1 MGMPRTIFTPEHVQF
16 RDVASRFMRER
27 IGPRAAAWREQGH
40 VDRDAFQALGEQG
53 FLLMWAE
60 DDYGGAGVRDIR
72 YDQILQEETI
82 RHGEIGFFHNA
93 HSMLVGPY
101 LDRYATPEQ
110 KQRFIPPAVRGD
122 AILAIAMTE
131 PGTGSDL
138 AAIRTRAEDRGDH
151 WLLNGAKTYI
161 SNGILADLVVVAAR
175 TDPDSRHGISLFVVE
190 RGMPGFE
197 RGRRLQKMGLHAQ
210 DTAELFFDD
219 VRLPKENLLGEVGR
233 GFRHMAE
240 CLAVER
246 LMSAITSIAHAQV
259 AFDITLEYIK
269 ERRAFGRPIGTF
281 QNSRFV
287 MADLRARLDAV
298 QALVDQ
304 CVMLANDQALDA
316 EAASGAKLAAS
327 ELEGEVLDACVQLHG
342 GAGYMEEYRICRMY
356 TDARISRVYAG
367 TSEIMKEIIGRGLG
381 LDERRSG

>member
-1 MGMPRTIFTPEHVQF
+1 MSLPRVIFTPEHEQF
-16 RDVASRFMRER
+16 RHFTSRFMRQEIAPQVER
-27 IGPRAAAWREQGH
+27 WRGQGQ
-40 VDRDAFQALGEQG
+40 VDREAFQALGEQG
-53 FLLMWAE
+53 FLLMWAGE
-60 DDYGGAGVRDIR
+60 EYGGAGVRDIR

-82 RHGEIGFFHNA
+82 RHGDVGFFHNA

-110 KQRFIPPAVRGD
+110 KQRFLPPAVRGD

-138 AAIRTRAEDRGDH
+138 AAIRTRAEDKGDH

-175 TDPDSRHGISLFVVE
+175 TEPEQRHGISLFVVE
-190 RGMPGFE
+190 RGMAGFE
-197 RGRRLQKMGLHAQ
+197 RGRKLKKMGLHAQ

-219 VRLPKENLLGEVGR
+219 VRVPKETVLGAEGQ
-233 GFRHMAE
+233 GFRLMAD

-259 AFDITLEYIK
+259 AFDITLEYVK
-269 ERRAFGRPIGTF
+269 ERRAFGRPIGAF
-281 QNSRFV
+281 QNTRFV

-298 QALVDQ
+298 QSMVDQ
-304 CVMLANDQALDA
+304 CVMLANDHALDA
-316 EAASGAKLAAS
+316 EAASGAKLVAS
-327 ELEGEVLDACVQLHG
+327 ELEGEVLDTCVQLHG

-381 LDERRSG
+381 LDERRLT

>member
-1 MGMPRTIFTPEHVQF
+1 MSLPRGIFTPEHDQF
-16 RDVASRFMRER
+16 RDVASRFMRQEMA
-27 IGPRAAAWREQGH
+27 PRVEGWREQGQ
-40 VDRDAFQALGEQG
+40 VDREAFQAMGEQG
-53 FLLMWAE
+53 FLLMWAGE
-60 DDYGGAGVRDIR
+60 EYGGVGVRDIR

-82 RHGEIGFFHNA
+82 RHADVGFFHNA

-138 AAIRTRAEDRGDH
+138 AAIRTRAEDQGDH
-151 WLLNGAKTYI
+151 WRLNGAKTYI

-175 TDPDSRHGISLFVVE
+175 TDPEQRHGISLFVVE
-190 RGMPGFE
+190 RGMAGFE
-197 RGRRLQKMGLHAQ
+197 RGRKLKKMGLHAQ

-219 VRLPKENLLGEVGR
+219 VRVPKDNLLGAAGQ
-233 GFRHMAE
+233 GFRLMAD

-246 LMSAITSIAHAQV
+246 LMSAISSIAHAQV
-259 AFDITLEYIK
+259 AFDITLEYVK
-269 ERRAFGRPIGTF
+269 ERRAFGRPVGAF
-281 QNSRFV
+281 QNTRFV

-298 QALVDQ
+298 QSMVDQ
-304 CVMLANDQALDA
+304 CVMLANDNALDA
-316 EAASGAKLAAS
+316 ASASSAKMLSS
-327 ELEGEVLDACVQLHG
+327 ELEGDVLDACVQFHG
-342 GAGYMEEYRICRMY
+342 GAGYMDEYRISRMY

-367 TSEIMKEIIGRGLG
+367 TTEIMKEIVGRELG
-381 LDERRSG
+381 LDERSLK